1 MINVKEYNLGDNVEF
16 LSYTS
21 EEEWHKLREG
31 GIGGSDAGAILGIN
45 KYVSPLKLYK
55 IKTKEYVEDVSD
67 NVYIK
72 KGKDLESFIF
82 NNYVIPDMS
91 KRGYRAIHPEHVF
104 INNQFPWLRA
114 NCDGLAIKDTLVSAP
129 DENIVIEIKWVSEW
143 AEVNWNSDEYLGIPA
158 SYYAQVQHYMTVTG
172 ARKAILYALFDKTWE
187 VKTYEIP
194 FNYSFASNL
203 VAKTKEFYTNTQN
216 KIPPAISA
224 TLDKEFIPEYVSK
237 MPVHTTVSEEMSQQI
252 SEYLALKKD
261 ADALDKEITKKYDE
275 IMERYLNGERPNEH
289 FKITVSACKK
299 SGFDSKK
306 FAIEHPTVYEEY
318 KTVSEYT
325 RTVIKTV

>member
-82 NNYVIPDMS
+82 NNHVIPDMS
-91 KRGYRAIHPEHVF
+91 KRGYRAVHPEHVF

-114 NCDGLAIKDTLVSAP
+114 NCDGLAIKDTLISTP
-129 DENIVIEIKWVSEW
+129 DENIVVEIKWVSEW

-158 SYYAQVQHYMTVTG
+158 SYYAQVQHYMLVTG
-172 ARKAILYALFDKTWE
+172 ARKAILYALFDRTWE

-203 VAKTKEFYTNTQN
+203 VAKTKEFYTNIQN

-224 TLDKEFIPEYVSK
+224 TLDKEFISEYVSK
-237 MPVHTTVSEEMSQQI
+237 MPAHITVSEEMSQQI